1 MCAWHFQFLQGE
13 FGSMPVHSRLKR
25 STVLVLINIV
35 TSNSP
40 QWSIGANWRHVEF
53 DCQAQCQ
60 PAVHYSKYG
69 IVTLFYDS
77 CVKFMFSFCF
87 SGTGFSVL
95 NQMGCWNR
103 QLHSSPCNVEELAAN
118 EMIGFSATRHR
129 DLVGQITS
137 VFGSSFMSDQMTS
150 QVKSE
155 GQKST

>member
-1 MCAWHFQFLQGE
+1 M
-13 FGSMPVHSRLKR
+13 SN
-25 STVLVLINIV
+25 LIVKLNV
-35 TSNSP
+35 NLL
-40 QWSIGANWRHVEF
+40 SITQR
-53 DCQAQCQ
+53 
-60 PAVHYSKYG
+60 
-69 IVTLFYDS
+69 
-77 CVKFMFSFCF
+77 
-87 SGTGFSVL
+87 TGFSVL

-155 GQKST
+155 AAQLQLPSDVLLATQNYEPLGSIHLDAITQQNVPQPFSSSSDQLDTHLNMSMERQQLKYTANDLHSTMYPVD